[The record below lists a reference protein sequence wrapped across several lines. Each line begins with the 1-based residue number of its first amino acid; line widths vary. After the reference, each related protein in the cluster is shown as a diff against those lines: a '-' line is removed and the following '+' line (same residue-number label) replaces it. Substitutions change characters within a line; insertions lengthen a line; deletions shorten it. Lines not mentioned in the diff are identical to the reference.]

1 MQDDDDV
8 EDDDAEEDEYE
19 HEDDPAEDEV
29 EGGKVEDDDVEKE
42 EEDDVEDD
50 NVEVDDEKDDNVA
63 EDEVEDED
71 VEDDDVKARKMMTL
85 RMMRLRRRKRM
96 MLRAKTEPKTGDHTL
111 CEPAQ
116 SKCTSTY
123 HKSQAREFPGK
134 TLGPKTGTQTLRGRN
149 RNAQEHDRR
158 ATLCE
163 TFQKKCCRRER
174 RRLCASCAGETHM
187 VMDISKE
194 TLFWRELETKTPHLF
209 SVATLFEE
217 FKKTLKLENTRTHA
231 CRKHCQKVF
240 REKPAPHL
248 WKIISLLLHPLARS
262 PDSSVSPR
270 IHFNHKTLSLFTYSL
285 LGT

>member
-1 MQDDDDV
+1 MQDDDVEDDEVEDDDV

-85 RMMRLRRRKRM
+85 RMMRLRRLKRM

-194 TLFWRELETKTPHLF
+194 TLFG
-209 SVATLFEE
+209 
-217 FKKTLKLENTRTHA
+217 EN
-231 CRKHCQKVF
+231 
-240 REKPAPHL
+240 
-248 WKIISLLLHPLARS
+248 
-262 PDSSVSPR
+262 
-270 IHFNHKTLSLFTYSL
+270 
-285 LGT
+285 